1 MRARRYGGSGG
12 GSVRDRGTKDN
23 GRDNSPVALD
33 AATGRE
39 IWIHTGLNG
48 IASRG
53 IKDLGL

>member
-1 MRARRYGGSGG
+1 
-12 GSVRDRGTKDN
+12 VRDRGTKDN